1 MRMEE
6 KLLVEGGRQMG
17 GGVLLVEMGKGLV
30 LGVLEADAWAETHI
44 MPSVGMRD
52 H

>member
-1 MRMEE
+1 
-6 KLLVEGGRQMG
+6 MG

-30 LGVLEADAWAETHI
+30 EGIASGDVDTGGVLEADAWAETHI